1 MQHKIP
7 EIGKGNQQRPT
18 ADEVLLNVRQ
28 SAATFWERAAMA
40 EEKEQE
46 NIIKGK
52 TNADAAVYWG
62 KAATCWI
69 RCAKMAEEVEND
81 IVERG

>member
-1 MQHKIP
+1 MKHTIP
-7 EIGKGNQQRPT
+7 EIGRGNQQRPT
-18 ADEVLLNVRQ
+18 SDEVLLNVRQ

-52 TNADAAVYWG
+52 TNADAANYWNR
-62 KAATCWI
+62 AATCWVK
-69 RCAKMAEEVEND
+69 CAKMAEEFENN
-81 IVERG
+81 IVERR